1 MMNVSI
7 RQMLFS
13 LLVVLAMGAP
23 GAVFGEGEKDVAE
36 SDWLE
41 LVKGYKGA
49 TLGAEL
55 VDIRDDE
62 TGESQEVT
70 VKIPKSAIRHPDE
83 IEEVVVVG
91 RKPDRPDLFEPIEI
105 SYEWLDDYDND
116 NYGLVIRIG
125 KNSRWPIRLY
135 MNSDPGFVR

>member
-1 MMNVSI
+1 MNKYI
-7 RQMLFS
+7 TRQMLLGS
-13 LLVVLAMGAP
+13 LVACALGAP
-23 GAVFGEGEKDVAE
+23 LAVVGDEARDVAE

-49 TLGAEL
+49 ALGAEL
-55 VDIRDDE
+55 VDIREDE

-91 RKPDRPDLFEPIEI
+91 RRPDKPELPEPIDI

-116 NYGLVIRIG
+116 NYGLVIRFG

-135 MNSDPGFVR
+135 MNSNPGFVR

>member
-1 MMNVSI
+1 MKNSI
-7 RQMLFS
+7 TRQALFGS
-13 LLVVLAMGAP
+13 LVTLALGAP
-23 GAVFGEGEKDVAE
+23 LAAVGDEGRDIAE

-55 VDIRDDE
+55 VDIKDDE

-91 RKPDRPDLFEPIEI
+91 RRPDKPELPEPIDI

-116 NYGLVIRIG
+116 NYGLVIRLG